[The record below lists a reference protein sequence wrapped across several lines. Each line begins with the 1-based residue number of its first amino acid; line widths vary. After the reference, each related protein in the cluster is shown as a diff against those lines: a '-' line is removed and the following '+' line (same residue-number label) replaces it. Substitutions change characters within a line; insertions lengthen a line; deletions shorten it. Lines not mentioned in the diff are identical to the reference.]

1 MTLMLDH
8 TVNFSRSTFDYRGR
22 IPRPRGS
29 V

>member
-1 MTLMLDH
+1 MLDH